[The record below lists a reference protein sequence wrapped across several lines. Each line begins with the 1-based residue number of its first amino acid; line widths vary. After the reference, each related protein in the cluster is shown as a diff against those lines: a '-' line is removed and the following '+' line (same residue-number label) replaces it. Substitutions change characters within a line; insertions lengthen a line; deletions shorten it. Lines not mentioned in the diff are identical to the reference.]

1 MTKQNEQKVKFLDI
15 QLIAI
20 AGFIIALLISLLLTY
35 DKKLSLENKK
45 RLFSEEDAQNLAMFQ
60 TVLVFIIAIGFLYIN
75 YEQYT
80 IAKKYHDKDEQDL
93 FLQTE
98 TAVLAL
104 ISAIVGL
111 YIVFKNYRGKNLSIA
126 ETELF

>member
-1 MTKQNEQKVKFLDI
+1 MTTENEEKVKFLDM
-15 QLIAI
+15 QLIASV
-20 AGFIIALLISLLLTY
+20 GFIIALLISILLSY

-45 RLFSEEDAQNLAMFQ
+45 RLFSDEEAQNIALFQ
-60 TVLVFIIAIGFLYIN
+60 TILVLIISIGFLYIN

-80 IAKKYHDKDEQDL
+80 ISKKHHENDEQDL

-104 ISAIVGL
+104 ISALVGL
-111 YIVFKNYRGKNLSIA
+111 YIVYKNYRNKNLSIA

>member
-1 MTKQNEQKVKFLDI
+1 MTTENEEKVKFLDM
-15 QLIAI
+15 QLIASV
-20 AGFIIALLISLLLTY
+20 GFIIALLISILLSY

-45 RLFSEEDAQNLAMFQ
+45 RLFSDEEAQNIALFQ
-60 TVLVFIIAIGFLYIN
+60 TILVLIISISFLYIN

-80 IAKKYHDKDEQDL
+80 ISKKHHESNEQDL

-104 ISAIVGL
+104 ISALVGL
-111 YIVFKNYRGKNLSIA
+111 YIVYKNYRNKNLSIA